1 MKHLLL
7 PLRAKSLKTIIPV
20 IILYNDPMPT
30 EIWKQINRF
39 PKVYFMQGSP
49 LKLSDLEKACIQKA
63 TAVVI
68 LSKHSDNE
76 GNNSGMVD
84 ADTIFIYKT
93 VKLLNPTIRIITELA
108 SISTI
113 SFLSLSRNNYVQ
125 KHGYIAVS
133 FIFYENFF
141 FNFRCFFFFHSSF
154 I

>member
-7 PLRAKSLKTIIPV
+7 PLRAKSLKTINPV

-49 LKLSDLEKACIQKA
+49 LKLMDLERACIHKA
-63 TAVVI
+63 QTVVI

-76 GNNSGMVD
+76 NTNIGMID

-93 VKLLNPTIRIITELA
+93 VKLLNPNIRIITELA
-108 SISTI
+108 SINTI
-113 SFLSLSRNNYVQ
+113 SFLSNSRSSFDDNKQ
-125 KHGYIAVS
+125 GFGYISVKKK
-133 FIFYENFF
+133 Y
-141 FNFRCFFFFHSSF
+141 
-154 I
+154 

>member
-68 LSKHSDNE
+68 LSKHSDND

-93 VKLLNPTIRIITELA
+93 VKLLNPSIRIITELA

-125 KHGYIAVS
+125 KHGYIAVINF
-133 FIFYENFF
+133 FIFLFHLNNFF
-141 FNFRCFFFFHSSF
+141 KE
-154 I
+154 